1 MKRKSRIAAL
11 MALSLIAIACSD
23 DKDADSPNTSDTAA
37 PTSTG
42 DSTSDTT
49 APTGETRTLKI
60 GYAYQDV
67 SAFTIL
73 SDKFSLGDIE
83 LQAQSVLEGWRRD
96 GLLPAGIDIELVFA
110 KFNTLNPDDMLGA
123 CTKFAQDDE
132 IFAAIAS
139 RDFPVGS
146 TCLAE
151 RFGIPIIT
159 SMGLSTSDYERGAP
173 WLFSVQPTQ
182 SQAILSF
189 VEWANERGAL
199 EGKRVGIY
207 WDTRSEEAADDL
219 KAALAELGVEVVSD
233 LPSDG
238 EGIGSPQDAIL
249 VPRFIE
255 DGVDFPILM
264 VGTSSM
270 TAFLDGAN
278 TQGYSPDLLWFEWAS
293 HLNDVSTDALPQDL
307 IDGVQAMTFS
317 RVGELAAGI
326 EPSAAAA
333 TCIENYESYAGEDV
347 DLSVPVTAA
356 TGQLLF
362 TCDLMAILLEGLRN
376 AGGADITPES
386 FAASLEMITDLE
398 MAWWGNVS
406 YSADDHAGVDQVRT
420 ITWTTEC
427 GCWTAE
433 GEFATIS
440 LS

>member
-1 MKRKSRIAAL
+1 MIAV
-11 MALSLIAIACSD
+11 ACSD
-23 DKDADSPNTSDTAA
+23 DGDSNSNTSNTPAPTTVGPDGSTDTTAA
-37 PTSTG
+37 PV
-42 DSTSDTT
+42 
-49 APTGETRTLKI
+49 ETRTLKI

-67 SAFTIL
+67 SAFAIL
-73 SDKFSLGDIE
+73 SEKFSLGDIE
-83 LQAQSVLEGWRRD
+83 LQAQSVLEAWRRD

-123 CTKFAQDDE
+123 CTKLAQDE
-132 IFAAIAS
+132 EVFAVIAS

-238 EGIGSPQDAIL
+238 EGIGSPQDSIL
-249 VPRFIE
+249 VPKFVD

-270 TAFLDGAN
+270 TNFLAVSE

-293 HLNDVSTDALPQDL
+293 HLNDVSTDALPQTL

-317 RVGELAAGI
+317 RVGELAGGI
-326 EPSAAAA
+326 ELSAPAA

-347 DLSVPVTAA
+347 DMDVPASAA

-362 TCDLMAILLEGLRN
+362 TCDLMAILLEGLKN
-376 AGGADITPES
+376 AGAELTPES
-386 FAASLEMITDLE
+386 FVAALETITDLE

-420 ITWTTEC
+420 ITWTTDC